1 MMTLFTLN
9 QFGFEF
15 KYGSE
20 KWFSF

>member
-20 KWFSF
+20 KWLLF